1 MNIDAIILARGGS
14 KGIPK
19 KNIIDFCGMP
29 LLYWTIEQ
37 CQKASH
43 VRDVWVSSDDTEI
56 LNIASYYGANLIK
69 RPKEFS
75 EDSSSSEDGWIHAL
89 KSIKNDVDIVLAPQV
104 TSPLREIRDLDNAI
118 EKFIDSNLDSLFS
131 ASISSDL
138 FFWGENHKGLL
149 ESISYNYKNRKR
161 RQISSKQIIE
171 NIRGFDNPNS
181 PIPNC
186 RLILTKNNR
195 IGGKIGYFEMEF
207 WKMFEIDDFD
217 DLRMCSAIMKEFLNK
232 E

>member
-1 MNIDAIILARGGS
+1 M
-14 KGIPK
+14 
-19 KNIIDFCGMP
+19 
-29 LLYWTIEQ
+29 
-37 CQKASH
+37 
-43 VRDVWVSSDDTEI
+43 
-56 LNIASYYGANLIK
+56 
-69 RPKEFS
+69 
-75 EDSSSSEDGWIHAL
+75 
-89 KSIKNDVDIVLAPQV
+89 LAPQV

-171 NIRGFDNPNS
+171 NGSFYLFKPD
-181 PIPNC
+181 
-186 RLILTKNNR
+186 LILTKNNR

>member
-171 NIRGFDNPNS
+171 NGSFYLFKPD
-181 PIPNC
+181 
-186 RLILTKNNR
+186 LILTKNNR